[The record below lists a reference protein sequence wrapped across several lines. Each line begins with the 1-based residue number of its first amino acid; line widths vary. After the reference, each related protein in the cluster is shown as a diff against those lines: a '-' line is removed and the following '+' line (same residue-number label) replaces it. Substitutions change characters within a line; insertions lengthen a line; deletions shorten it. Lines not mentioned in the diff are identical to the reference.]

1 MNLYKHQFILTVAMI
16 FFPPKMVNL
25 LMHNFLQTHL
35 LTRLHI
41 PYRQSIIKSH
51 V

>member
-16 FFPPKMVNL
+16 FSPKMVNL